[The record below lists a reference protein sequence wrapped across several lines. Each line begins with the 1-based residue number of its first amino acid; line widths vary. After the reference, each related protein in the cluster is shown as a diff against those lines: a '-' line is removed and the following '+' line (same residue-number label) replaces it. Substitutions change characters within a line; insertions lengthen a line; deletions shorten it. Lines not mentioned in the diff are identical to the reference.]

1 MDSLE
6 GKFLVASPHMD
17 DPNFRRTVVFIMKHD
32 RDEAF
37 GFIIN
42 RPTKLKLSE
51 LLGGEENIPE
61 DRDQVIY
68 HGGPV
73 TGPLM
78 ALHDALELSE
88 DLRSGLAVSIQKDT
102 IVELLNRNDNHVRI
116 FYGYA
121 GWGPSQLDQ
130 ELEFGGWLV
139 VNASTEQIFSE
150 SDSLWESIVIE
161 IGRDIMVSGIDKKQI
176 PPDPSMN

>member
-6 GKFLVASPHMD
+6 GKFLVSSPHMD

-32 RDEAF
+32 DDEAF

-51 LLGGEENIPE
+51 LLGGEDEIPK
-61 DRDQVIY
+61 DRDLVIH

-88 DLRSGLAVSIQKDT
+88 DFRYGLAVSIQRDT
-102 IVELLNRNDNHVRI
+102 IVELLSRNNNHVRI
-116 FYGYA
+116 FFGYA
-121 GWGPSQLDQ
+121 GWGPGQLDQ
-130 ELEFGGWLV
+130 ELEFGGWMV
-139 VNASTEQIFSE
+139 VDASTERIFSE
-150 SDSLWESIVIE
+150 SDTLWESIIIE
-161 IGRDIMVSGIDKKQI
+161 IGRDIITSGIDKKRI
-176 PPDPSMN
+176 PSDPSMN